1 MDKKYDQ
8 ELKDFSF
15 TANYQEQ
22 YDEEA
27 YDNINGK
34 PSYSNNFLIFNG
46 ISNLVEW

>member
-34 PSYSNNFLIFNG
+34 PSYSNNF
-46 ISNLVEW
+46 